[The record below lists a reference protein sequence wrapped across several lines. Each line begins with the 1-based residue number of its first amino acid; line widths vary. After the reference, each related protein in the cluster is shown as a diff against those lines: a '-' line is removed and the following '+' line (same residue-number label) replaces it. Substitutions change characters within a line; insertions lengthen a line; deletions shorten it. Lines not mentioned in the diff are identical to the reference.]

1 MTNQIASPGRIAS
14 IDIFRALTMT
24 LMIFVND
31 LWTLSGIPQWL
42 LHTPADYDGMGLSD
56 VVFPAFLFIVG
67 LSIPH
72 AIDNRRKKAE
82 KDLKIL
88 GHILLRSLALITMGF
103 FLVNFENISRGSLPI
118 LPEIYEILLIVAFF
132 LIWTKYPSEKIKA
145 IPVSFLQGAGVVLLV
160 ALAAI
165 YKGAGEEL
173 PWMKIHWWGILGL
186 IGWAYLFSALVCF
199 LSKGRLPWIIAAL
212 AAVMLLNLQEVLAGG
227 SGFKLIVSA
236 SNHFLVMAGVLA
248 STIFRKT
255 HSHAGTPDPL
265 ALHKG
270 NERLMAAFPGGKGKT
285 EGSQETDGPG
295 NPGGSGNGVAVSALS
310 AEGSGTA
317 AKKYRSYFLVL
328 MALGAA
334 ALIYGFLVRP
344 LGGISKIHATPSWTM
359 ICAGISLMV
368 LALLYFLT
376 DRLKITS
383 WARIIAPAGRS
394 TLTCYLIPYV
404 VYPLLSLL
412 HFKLPAALTTGP
424 MGLLKSLL
432 FALLIVVLTRLME
445 KLRIT
450 LKI

>member
-1 MTNQIASPGRIAS
+1 MTHSIASPGRIAS

-82 KDLKIL
+82 KDHKIL
-88 GHILLRSLALITMGF
+88 GHILLRSLALIAMGF

-132 LIWTKYPSEKIKA
+132 LIWTKYPSGKIKA

-160 ALAAI
+160 VLSAI
-165 YKGAGEEL
+165 YRGAGEEL
-173 PWMKIHWWGILGL
+173 TWMKIHWWGILGL
-186 IGWAYLFSALVCF
+186 IGWAYLFSALVYF
-199 LSKGRLPWIIAAL
+199 FSKGRLPWIIAAL
-212 AAVMLLNLQEVLAGG
+212 AAVMLLNLQEALAGG
-227 SGFKLIVSA
+227 GGFKLIVSA

-248 STIFRKT
+248 STIFRKI

-265 ALHKG
+265 TLHQG
-270 NERLMAAFPGGKGKT
+270 NERLMAPFPGGKGKT
-285 EGSQETDGPG
+285 EGPQETD
-295 NPGGSGNGVAVSALS
+295 
-310 AEGSGTA
+310 
-317 AKKYRSYFLVL
+317 RSYFLIL

-368 LALLYFLT
+368 LALLYLLT

-412 HFKLPAALTTGP
+412 HFKLPAALTSGP
-424 MGLLKSLL
+424 IGLLKSLL
-432 FALLIVVLTRLME
+432 FALLIVAITRLME